1 MIKKI
6 IKAIYIAF
14 ITIFLISI
22 ILSGWTGYAFISQ
35 SSKSNEIIK
44 VIQDM
49 YASQKSVFID
59 VIDLSKILIKDTSDG
74 ISKENNNLLEEK
86 DLDQN
91 FQLDESAIAEENG
104 DNPLGIVIEPSLPQV
119 SSTRLPKIIEEPLDL
134 ELNGLSMNEMDTGMD
149 MNS

>member
-119 SSTRLPKIIEEPLDL
+119 SEENLSEISVEPLDNDQS
-134 ELNGLSMNEMDTGMD
+134 EVSMNEMEIGME
-149 MNS
+149 MN

>member
-1 MIKKI
+1 
-6 IKAIYIAF
+6 
-14 ITIFLISI
+14 
-22 ILSGWTGYAFISQ
+22 
-35 SSKSNEIIK
+35 
-44 VIQDM
+44 
-49 YASQKSVFID
+49 
-59 VIDLSKILIKDTSDG
+59 LIKDTSDG